1 MFGSVQ
7 ITDFRT
13 PENPLRG
20 NHRANDSNPYFIKLA
35 PGVSNPSKSV
45 ERIKRRRRQN
55 DIQLVSPLIFCSI
68 AQRFDMR
75 TIFFLIFSAYFLL
88 SVIAVPLPRA
98 RVLPCQA
105 GEISTRITCD
115 ISLSISPPTGT
126 LSSEEL
132 SPQLEKRDTPEV
144 GSVRY
149 AEPRKMANLPITG
162 NVYV

>member
-1 MFGSVQ
+1 
-7 ITDFRT
+7 
-13 PENPLRG
+13 
-20 NHRANDSNPYFIKLA
+20 
-35 PGVSNPSKSV
+35 
-45 ERIKRRRRQN
+45 
-55 DIQLVSPLIFCSI
+55 
-68 AQRFDMR
+68 MR